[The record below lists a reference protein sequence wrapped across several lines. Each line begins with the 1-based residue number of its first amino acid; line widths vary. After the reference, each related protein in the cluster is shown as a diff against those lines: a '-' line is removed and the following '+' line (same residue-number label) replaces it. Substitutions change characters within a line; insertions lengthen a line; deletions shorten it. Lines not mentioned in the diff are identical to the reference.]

1 MKCPVDGT
9 DLLMTTR
16 EGVEI
21 DYCPKCRG
29 IWLDRGEL
37 DKLIERAMRVEQ
49 SARAALDSDAP
60 KAKRDQQY
68 DDRRPQQPYD
78 DRRPQN
84 YDDRR
89 PQQSSPLEDM
99 FEGDFGDSRRSQQ
112 QAPRRDYDDDYYD
125 RDKQHGKP
133 QKKRGFLGEIF
144 DIFD

>member
-37 DKLIERAMRVEQ
+37 EKLIERVMRGEQ
-49 SARAALDSDAP
+49 SARATLDNDAP
-60 KAKRDQQY
+60 KAKRDQPYDDRRPQQY
-68 DDRRPQQPYD
+68 DDRRPQASYD
-78 DRRPQN
+78 DRRS
-84 YDDRR
+84 
-89 PQQSSPLEDM
+89 QSSPLDDLL
-99 FEGDFGDSRRSQQ
+99 EGDFGDSRRHQQ
-112 QAPRRDYDDDYYD
+112 QPAPRRDYDDDYDD